1 MLSVTPSPE
10 NRMKFDSRVDARGG
24 MVFTETVS
32 IHFDLLQN
40 NDKKV
45 WGWFQGGK
53 GGGKP
58 HSDGKN

>member
-1 MLSVTPSPE
+1 
-10 NRMKFDSRVDARGG
+10 MKFDSRVDARGG